1 MFSSITQP
9 QFRFSGE
16 KRPWTL
22 EEKKAVLSQLGRYV
36 TSGVVPGKNVC
47 EECIRKSQGALSKR
61 GWTAIKFFVKNE
73 IYRRK
78 RVIEK

>member
-1 MFSSITQP
+1 MFAAISQP
-9 QFRFSGE
+9 PFRFSGE

-36 TSGVVPGKNVC
+36 TSGEVPGKNAC

-61 GWTAIKFFVKNE
+61 RWTAIKFFVKNE
-73 IYRRK
+73 IRRRK
-78 RVIEK
+78 RMIEK